1 MHWFFP
7 KPVKTNVVGGPLRN
21 ISFFLVP
28 RKWNRRKKLH
38 RSCQGTIFQGYAS
51 GRVVFLGSVPG
62 CNVNWSRYFLRYL
75 KWTSFMKSMYIVYS
89 MRGLCVC
96 VRVCVCWKPFRR
108 AFVETSCWENWFS
121 VLKHFGCQL
130 AFHDSARV
138 LGKAFQPAQRQ
149 LNVLD
154 LQYQIYHLPLF
165 SEIKNKIH
173 GTPTSWALQAVK
185 VRGDRL

>member
-96 VRVCVCWKPFRR
+96 VCVFVFVENPSGGLLWKPHVGKIGLVFSSILV
-108 AFVETSCWENWFS
+108 ANW
-121 VLKHFGCQL
+121 HFMIRPGFL
-130 AFHDSARV
+130 EKPSSPHKGS
-138 LGKAFQPAQRQ
+138 
-149 LNVLD
+149 
-154 LQYQIYHLPLF
+154 
-165 SEIKNKIH
+165 
-173 GTPTSWALQAVK
+173 
-185 VRGDRL
+185 